1 MLENRQGEYF
11 IETKKKCVFVTCSE
25 RIYLSCLCVLNVL
38 FIHLNTTK
46 IWFTRQINAEWT
58 EFSIWPFWILF
69 NEHNSFF
76 YGWILRTAM
85 ETKHNLVNII
95 KLFMYINPNRMEY
108 NKKIL
113 TEMST
118 TTIKRILIIRLKLTK
133 MPITTTTTNNQNM
146 KNTSLNTRTK
156 NKKWT
161 SITSI

>member
-11 IETKKKCVFVTCSE
+11 IETNKKCVFVICSE

-38 FIHLNTTK
+38 FIHLNTK
-46 IWFTRQINAEWT
+46 IWFTRQIHAEWT
-58 EFSIWPFWILF
+58 ELYLAILNTLQWTQFFLWMNFTNGNGNKAQFSKYYKIVYVYKSKQNGIQ
-69 NEHNSFF
+69 
-76 YGWILRTAM
+76 
-85 ETKHNLVNII
+85 
-95 KLFMYINPNRMEY
+95 
-108 NKKIL
+108 KKIL

-156 NKKWT
+156 NKN
-161 SITSI
+161 